1 MSKLTHKL
9 LLTIAPA
16 VLLLAGSVFNIY
28 AQDKPAGSQQT
39 PRATPTPTPLP
50 TPTPQPPSRRGS
62 RISDRVRN
70 SAGAV
75 ISSNSVRGTIRWRK
89 EYGLVPSGPVSKTPS
104 FWPCDPFFV
113 AAMTNAGRG
122 GTFGRLEL
130 VAATHGQPSHGQ
142 PNEVVGEEGNYYVC
156 RYIITELPTNKNLV
170 ITAGLG
176 GWLLLPE
183 LDPML
188 IYHTAPWI
196 GGSQPQPPQGYDRVF
211 IGGRSVRLTDN
222 DSRAVVD
229 FEVVYRPVP
238 APPR

>member
-9 LLTIAPA
+9 LLTIATA

-75 ISSNSVRGTIRWRK
+75 ISSNSVRGTIRWK
-89 EYGLVPSGPVSKTPS
+89 KDYGLIPPGPGYNTPS
-104 FWPCDPFFV
+104 PEPCGVFFV
-113 AAMTNAGRG
+113 AAMTTAGAP
-122 GTFGRLEL
+122 GTFGKLTTLKTES
-130 VAATHGQPSHGQ
+130 AQFNE
-142 PNEVVGEEGNYYVC
+142 PNKVPEEGDYYVC
-156 RYIITELPTNKNLV
+156 HYIITGLPTNKNML
-170 ITAGLG
+170 IMAGMG
-176 GWLLLPE
+176 GSLLLPQ
-183 LDPML
+183 LNPDPFW
-188 IYHTAPWI
+188 HTTPWI
-196 GGSQPQPPQGYDRVF
+196 GGSQPQPPPGYDRVF
-211 IGGRSVRLTDN
+211 IGSRSVTLTDS

-229 FEVVYRPVP
+229 FEMVYRPIP